1 MARRSSLIYVIS
13 LTAQK
18 VPLAH
23 FGGFGYPLIVM
34 TTNKPIDRFYSVI
47 PAGGVGSRLWP
58 LSRASAP
65 KFLHDLTGS
74 GQTLLQDTFD
84 RLVPISGADRILVV
98 TGNAHADAVREQI
111 ETLDDINLV
120 LEASAK
126 DSTAAIATAAAILM
140 QREPDVIIGSFA
152 ADHVITDQ
160 KAFEATVREAIEVA
174 ATGKIVTIGIKPTEA
189 SVAFGYIKTGDLI
202 AHAEGATAREV
213 VKFVEKPDIARAKK
227 YVDSGNYLWN
237 AGMFIAPAKLLLD
250 QLAKTEP
257 ALHESVLKIAESWD
271 TPDRKAVVASLWPSL
286 KKVAIDYSVAEP
298 AAAAGLVAVVPADF
312 EWHDVGDFAAI
323 AELQSQGRRGN
334 LAVLGNAK
342 VLADSSSG
350 ILVSDTDRLIALIG
364 VEDII
369 VVDTPD
375 ALLVTTKEHAQRV
388 KSLVDALKATGHS
401 EVL

>member
-1 MARRSSLIYVIS
+1 
-13 LTAQK
+13 
-18 VPLAH
+18 
-23 FGGFGYPLIVM
+23 M
-34 TTNKPIDRFYSVI
+34 TSNKPTHRFYSII

-98 TGNAHADAVREQI
+98 TGSAHAEAVSDQI
-111 ETLDDINLV
+111 ETLDDLNLV
-120 LEASAK
+120 LEPSAK
-126 DSTAAIATAAAILM
+126 DSTAAIALAAAILM
-140 QREPDVIIGSFA
+140 QREPEVIVGSFA
-152 ADHVITDQ
+152 ADHVIRDQ
-160 KAFEATVREAIEVA
+160 KAFEIAVHEAIEVA

-189 SVAFGYIKTGDLI
+189 SVAFGYIKTGEVIGHQED
-202 AHAEGATAREV
+202 ATAREV
-213 VKFVEKPDIARAKK
+213 VKFVEKPNIARAKK

-250 QLAKTEP
+250 QLAKSEP
-257 ALHESVLKIAESWD
+257 ALHEAIMKIAASWD
-271 TPDRKAVVASLWPSL
+271 TSERKVVVASLWPGL

-298 AAAAGLVAVVPADF
+298 AAEAGLVAVIPADF

-323 AELQSQGRRGN
+323 AELQSQGRTGN

-350 ILVSDTDRLIALIG
+350 ILVSETNRLIALIG

-388 KSLVDALKATGHS
+388 KSLVDALEATGHS